1 MRILPANYLVLIFCL
16 SILLNPA
23 IGYSQAV
30 WTKWVKIDNPAI
42 GDTVLISNEFL
53 SGSGMIYSK
62 YGDID
67 TVSKFVE
74 LPQFGIKLVYLK
86 DSLVNRIYFMYQ
98 IQSKSL
104 YKSQQKVLNQIPNLE
119 YLGSG
124 DSVSIKVKAKDEY
137 DLFGN
142 SKLEKNGSL
151 TRGITVGSNQ
161 DASLES
167 GLRLD
172 LSGEIADSISIIAN
186 LTDQSTPIQPDGSTQ
201 NLREFDRVYI
211 QVKSPRHNLEVGDI
225 DVTFNQSSFAYI
237 NRRLQGIQYGT
248 SAFKTKHN
256 YLATVAKGIF
266 RSQPFQGIEGV
277 QGPYRLIG
285 NQAEPFIVVI
295 AGTERVYLDGKLLT
309 RGEDQDYIIDYGIG
323 EIYFMPKLIINQRN
337 RITVDFQYL
346 NQDFSRTLVAAEAV
360 SDPIFNQKMTIGAS
374 FIKESDNDNSL
385 AQLSLSNEDIYL
397 LENAGDDDDKAV
409 TTGVK
414 PFNQIDERTSNGI
427 VYLRKDTLINGN
439 RVTFFEFVDSGTPN
453 ENVFTVRFSRST
465 NGLGSYERAES
476 RVNGLVYRFVGQGFG
491 AYDTLKTLPRPLD
504 HQMISLRSELKPV
517 NGVNLKSEWAIS
529 IFDKNKFSTIDDSD
543 NSDQAV
549 FQELTVFKKADW
561 AEISGKYS
569 YKYNGERFR
578 YFDRPEEIDFQRK
591 WNLNSFTISKQQI
604 HDFSTIIKFSP
615 KTSLDVDGGLIE
627 RSDFTGNRI
636 KSAIESRE
644 KGKLAFSITNEWI
657 QSEDAIA
664 LTNGKWINHQAEV
677 SYPFRLNEYGLEP
690 FLKAIYDVR
699 EQKDLALNELNSS
712 SYGQYSASSGIHFL
726 PKSKFTFAY
735 EFTLRDDAS
744 VYLGELKQDRRNY
757 IQTISF
763 KTRDLHQF
771 QTANVF
777 TFQKQIATKSLLN
790 PGITNNDAV
799 YLQSKSNYRSKSSAF
814 EINLYYNVN
823 SQRTALLQETYIE
836 TGPELGQYVWDDLNN
851 DGQKQIDEFFPE
863 QTPNEGTFL
872 KQFLPSDNLFPTI
885 NLIARWRFNVN
896 PSKLFSK
903 RITSNAKKWAKLF
916 NLSMQIDIREKS
928 ITQNLS
934 DIYLLQLN
942 SFQNDSTT
950 ITGRINLRTSL
961 HLLPLNRFFSIR
973 MGLDNGKSK
982 NRQVFGSE
990 SNKINTYRIEILNRW
1005 NRNLNFNHELKI
1017 SEEERSNIEIGSRS
1031 FRIQGLGLQSTIQVN
1046 QSRNINYSAEIGLN
1060 KNTDSKIGQN
1070 AKSTVLKIA
1079 GTTRLLVGERWQG
1092 SGRLQWRSIDLTG
1105 NSSSLGN
1112 FELTEG
1118 GGEGANWLWSVQA
1131 SYRNSSFVQT
1141 SFNYDG
1147 RTIKN
1152 RPTIHT
1158 FRLVIRALF

>member
-1 MRILPANYLVLIFCL
+1 MSIF
-16 SILLNPA
+16 LNPS
-23 IGYSQAV
+23 IGKSQEIL
-30 WTKWVKIDNPAI
+30 TKWVKIDNPTV
-42 GDTVLISNEFL
+42 GDTVLILSGFQ

-62 YGDID
+62 YGDKD

-74 LPQFGIKLVYLK
+74 LPGIGIQLVYLNN
-86 DSLVNRIYFMYQ
+86 SLVDRIYFSYE

-104 YKSQQKVLNQIPNLE
+104 FKSKQNVLTQIPNLE
-119 YLGSG
+119 FIDAR
-124 DSVSIKVKAKDEY
+124 DSLKTIIKVNEGN

-211 QVKSPRHNLEVGDI
+211 QIKSPRHNLEVGDI
-225 DVTFNQSSFAYI
+225 DVSFNQSSFAYI

-248 SAFKTKHN
+248 SALKSNQK

-266 RSQPFQGIEGV
+266 RSQQFQGIEGV
-277 QGPYRLIG
+277 QGPYRLTG
-285 NQAEPFIVVI
+285 NQAEPFIVII
-295 AGTERVYLDGKLLT
+295 AGTERVYLDGKLLI
-309 RGEDQDYIIDYGIG
+309 RGEDQDYIVDYGIG

-346 NQDFSRTLVAAEAV
+346 NQDFSRTLVAAEAI
-360 SDPIFNQKMTIGAS
+360 SNPMFNQKLTIGAS
-374 FIKESDNDNSL
+374 YIKETDNDNTL
-385 AQLSLSNEDIYL
+385 AQLSLTQDDIFL
-397 LENAGDDDDKAV
+397 LENAGDDDTKAV
-409 TTGVK
+409 TTGVQV
-414 PFNQIDERTSNGI
+414 FNQNDDRTNNGI
-427 VYLRKDTLINGN
+427 SYQRKDTLINGN
-439 RVTFFEFVDSGTPN
+439 RATYFEYVDSIIRTY
-453 ENVFTVRFSRST
+453 ELYTVRFSRST
-465 NGLGSYERAES
+465 NGSGAYERAES
-476 RVNGLVYRFVGQGFG
+476 GVNGVVYRFVGQGLG
-491 AYDTLKTLPRPLD
+491 AYDTLKTLPRPID
-504 HQMISLRSELKPV
+504 HQMVSVTSDFKPV
-517 NGVNLKSEWAIS
+517 NGVNLKSEWSTS
-529 IFDKNKFSTIDDSD
+529 IFDKNKFSTIDDGD

-591 WNLNSFTISKQQI
+591 WNLNTLAISKQHI
-604 HDFSTIIKFSP
+604 HDFKTIVKFSP
-615 KTSLDVDGGLIE
+615 ETSIDIDGGLID
-627 RSDFTGNRI
+627 RNDFSGNRF
-636 KSAIESRE
+636 KSVIGSRE
-644 KGKLAFSITNEWI
+644 QGHFAFRVSNEWV
-657 QSEDAIA
+657 QSEDALM

-677 SYPFRLNEYGLEP
+677 SYPFKLQEVGLEP
-690 FLKAIYDVR
+690 FVKAIYDVR
-699 EQKDLALNELNSS
+699 EQKDLTLNELNSS
-712 SYGQYSASSGIHFL
+712 SYGQYSASSGIHIL
-726 PKSKFTFAY
+726 PKSKFNFDY
-735 EFTLRDDAS
+735 EFTIRDDAS
-744 VYLGELKQDRRNY
+744 VYSGELKQDRRNY

-763 KTRDLHQF
+763 KTKNLQKF
-771 QTANVF
+771 QSENIF
-777 TFQKQIATKSLLN
+777 TFQKQKANENLLN
-790 PGITNNDAV
+790 SGITDNDAV
-799 YLQSKSNYRSKSSAF
+799 YLQSKSNYRSISNAF
-814 EINLYYNVN
+814 ETNLYYDVN

-863 QTPNEGTFL
+863 QTPNEGTYL
-872 KQFLPSDNLFPTI
+872 KQFLPSDDLFPTI
-885 NLIARWRFNVN
+885 NLIARWRFNLN

-903 RITSNAKKWAKLF
+903 RSTSPTKKWAELF
-916 NLSMQIDIREKS
+916 NLSMQIDVKEKS
-928 ITQNLS
+928 ITENLS
-934 DIYLLQLN
+934 DIYLLKLN
-942 SFQNDSTT
+942 AFQNDSTT
-950 ITGRINLRTSL
+950 ITGRINLRTSV
-961 HLLPLNRFFSIR
+961 HLLPQNRFFSIR
-973 MGLDNGKSK
+973 LGLDKGKSK

-990 SNKINTYRIEILNRW
+990 SNQLKAYRLEILNRW
-1005 NRNLNFNHELKI
+1005 NRYLNINHEFKF
-1017 SEEERSNIEIGSRS
+1017 SEEERSNEEIGSRAFS
-1031 FRIQGLGLQSTIQVN
+1031 IQGLGWQSNIQVN
-1046 QSRNINYSAEIGLN
+1046 QSRNVNYSAEFGLN
-1060 KNTDSKIGQN
+1060 RNTDSKPGQN
-1070 AKSTVLKIA
+1070 AESTVLKIA
-1079 GTTRLLVGERWQG
+1079 GTSRLLLGERWQG
-1092 SGRLQWRSIDLTG
+1092 SGRLQWRSIDLNG

-1118 GGEGANWLWSVQA
+1118 AGEGANWLWSVQA

>member
-1 MRILPANYLVLIFCL
+1 MSF
-16 SILLNPA
+16 LLNLS
-23 IGYSQAV
+23 IGYSQDV
-30 WTKWVKIDNPAI
+30 LTKWVKIDNPVV
-42 GDTVLISNEFL
+42 GDTILILSGFQ
-53 SGSGMIYSK
+53 SGSGAIYSK
-62 YGDID
+62 FGDKD

-74 LPQFGIKLVYLK
+74 LPQLGIQLVYLK
-86 DSLVNRIYFMYQ
+86 DSLENRIYFSYQ
-98 IQSKSL
+98 ILSKSL
-104 YKSQQKVLNQIPNLE
+104 FKSQQKVLNQIPNLE

-124 DSVSIKVKAKDEY
+124 DSASIKIKTKEEN

-225 DVTFNQSSFAYI
+225 DVAFNQSSFAYI

-248 SAFKTKHN
+248 SAFKSKHK

-266 RSQPFQGIEGV
+266 RSQQFQGIEGV
-277 QGPYRLIG
+277 QGPYRLTG

-360 SDPIFNQKMTIGAS
+360 SDPMFNQKLTLGAS
-374 FIKESDNDNSL
+374 YIRETDNDNTL
-385 AQLSLSNEDIYL
+385 AQLSLTENDIFL
-397 LENAGDDDDKAV
+397 LENAGNDDTKAV
-409 TTGVK
+409 TTGVQA
-414 PFNQIDERTSNGI
+414 FNRNDDRTTNGI
-427 VYLRKDTLINGN
+427 VYQRKDTLINGN
-439 RVTFFEFVDSGTPN
+439 RATYFEYVDSGSVI

-476 RVNGLVYRFVGQGFG
+476 GVNGVVYRFVGQGSG
-491 AYDTLKTLPRPLD
+491 AYDTLKTLPRPID
-504 HQMISLRSELKPV
+504 HQMISLRSELKPA
-517 NGVNLKSEWAIS
+517 NGVNLKSEWSTS
-529 IFDKNKFSTIDDSD
+529 IFDKNKFSTINDGD

-549 FQELTVFKKADW
+549 SQELTVFKKADW
-561 AEISGKYS
+561 AEISGKYT

-578 YFDRPEEIDFQRK
+578 YFDRQEEIDFQRK
-591 WNLNSFTISKQQI
+591 WNLNSFEISKQHI
-604 HDFSTIIKFSP
+604 HDFRSSVKFSP
-615 KTSLDVDGGLIE
+615 QTHVEVDGGLIE
-627 RSDFTGNRI
+627 RSDFLGNRF
-636 KSAIESRE
+636 KSAIGSRE
-644 KGKLAFSITNEWI
+644 KGKLAFRISNEWV
-657 QSEDAIA
+657 QSEDAIF
-664 LTNGKWINHQAEV
+664 LTKGKWINHQAEV
-677 SYPFRLNEYGLEP
+677 SYPFKLNEFGLEP

-699 EQKDLALNELNSS
+699 EQKDITLNELNSS
-712 SYGQYSASSGIHFL
+712 SYGQYSASSGIRFL
-726 PKSKFTFAY
+726 PKSNFTFDY

-744 VYLGELKQDRRNY
+744 VYSGELKQDRRNY
-757 IQTISF
+757 IQTFSF
-763 KTRDLHQF
+763 KTRNLQQF
-771 QTANVF
+771 QSENIF
-777 TFQKQIATKSLLN
+777 TFQKQIANENLLN
-790 PGITNNDAV
+790 SGITNNDAV
-799 YLQSKSNYRSKSSAF
+799 YLQSKSNYRSESSAF
-814 EINLYYNVN
+814 ETNLYYDVN

-836 TGPELGQYVWDDLNN
+836 TGPELGQYVWEDLNN

-863 QTPNEGTFL
+863 QTPNEGTYL
-872 KQFLPSDNLFPTI
+872 KQFLPSDDLFPTI

-903 RITSNAKKWAKLF
+903 RSTSSAKKWADLF

-928 ITQNLS
+928 ISENLS
-934 DIYLLQLN
+934 DIYLLKLN
-942 SFQNDSTT
+942 TFQNDTTT
-950 ITGRINLRTSL
+950 ITGRINFRTSL

-973 MGLDNGKSK
+973 LGLDNGKSK

-990 SNKINTYRIEILNRW
+990 SNLIKAYRIEILNRW
-1005 NRNLNFNHELKI
+1005 NRYLNFNHEFKL
-1017 SEEERSNIEIGSRS
+1017 SEEQRSNIEIGSRS
-1031 FRIQGLGLQSTIQVN
+1031 FSIQGLGWQTNVQVN
-1046 QSRNINYSAEIGLN
+1046 QSRNVNYSADFGLN
-1060 KNTDSKIGQN
+1060 KNTDSKLGQN
-1070 AKSTVLKIA
+1070 AESTVLKIA
-1079 GTTRLLVGERWQG
+1079 GTTRLLIGERWQG
-1092 SGRLQWRSIDLTG
+1092 SGRLQWRRIDLTG

-1118 GGEGANWLWSVQA
+1118 AGEGANWLWSVQA

-1147 RTIKN
+1147 RTIKD